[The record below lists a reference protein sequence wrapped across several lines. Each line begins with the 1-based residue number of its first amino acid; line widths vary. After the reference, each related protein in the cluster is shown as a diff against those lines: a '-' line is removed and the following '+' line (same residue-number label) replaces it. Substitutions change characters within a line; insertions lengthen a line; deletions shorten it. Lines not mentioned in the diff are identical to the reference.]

1 LIEKAE
7 EEIGEEIVEINDI
20 PPLERRKIVK
30 SLEEQM
36 KEASENLDFELAIKI
51 REQLK
56 EFRSQD

>member
-1 LIEKAE
+1 
-7 EEIGEEIVEINDI
+7 
-20 PPLERRKIVK
+20 VK